1 MEINTVHILVLK
13 KMSLLY
19 QCLLTIHL
27 SLVEIQFTATF
38 VRNML
43 FFLLSWCLIV
53 NVALGD
59 VSMFCQWVM
68 WGRYKEHKNGGTVM
82 EWGSIFGTGKTILS
96 SLGSMPMQMLRWDC
110 ATAGNP
116 TSSQSG
122 PKHPPLKNRFSQGIN
137 PSPSSLL
144 NDNIDKLPIVDV
156 WHWQKIKSK
165 MNKINNI
172 FQGNNS
178 HAQLCCSS
186 HKYIFL
192 INLTSEI
199 NSLSTAIAIYGLPR
213 SVLYI

>member
-1 MEINTVHILVLK
+1 MLTDNTPFTGGNPVYFPFKWCHIRK
-13 KMSLLY
+13 KHVGFF
-19 QCLLTIHL
+19 CWVDVWL
-27 SLVEIQFTATF
+27 S
-38 VRNML
+38 ML
-43 FFLLSWCLIV
+43 HSV
-53 NVALGD
+53 
-59 VSMFCQWVM
+59 MFPCSAN
-68 WGRYKEHKNGGTVM
+68 GSCGEDIKNIKNGGTVM

-165 MNKINNI
+165 MNKINKNV
-172 FQGNNS
+172 QGNNS

>member
-1 MEINTVHILVLK
+1 
-13 KMSLLY
+13 MSHSVMFPCSANGSCGEDIKNIKTEALWW
-19 QCLLTIHL
+19 
-27 SLVEIQFTATF
+27 SEAAF
-38 VRNML
+38 
-43 FFLLSWCLIV
+43 S
-53 NVALGD
+53 ALGKQ
-59 VSMFCQWVM
+59 SCHHWGQCQCRCWD
-68 WGRYKEHKNGGTVM
+68 
-82 EWGSIFGTGKTILS
+82 
-96 SLGSMPMQMLRWDC
+96 DC

-122 PKHPPLKNRFSQGIN
+122 PRHPPLKNRFSQGIN

-144 NDNIDKLPIVDV
+144 NDNVDKLPIVDV

-165 MNKINNI
+165 MNKIHKI

-186 HKYIFL
+186 DKYIFL
-192 INLTSEI
+192 TNLTSEI